1 MQRIWNRP
9 FSFFKACSTHIAH
22 KMKLRIKPQKR
33 FPRNRRWKWAVTI
46 TLHTKE
52 TSRLNMILSIVIC
65 LALGALSVFGVAQG
79 VEEHTQKV
87 QAAQGVETDAPSNLA
102 PAESQA
108 STGQT
113 DTTQPSYIKWVE
125 FNAPYTALSDTLAL
139 DIKTHEEGKGPH
151 VSWIDSLAW
160 LACKNGGNWK
170 GYKSAQLQKLKD
182 ALADGKTVD
191 ELMADNKYYDYYKR
205 AYTAVLGG
213 MVGEYEKEAPDKEH
227 EGQKIIVKKYGLK
240 AYCPIAEGFGYSH
253 YDDFGD
259 SRSYGYRR
267 RHLGNDL
274 LGAIGTPIVAVE
286 GGVVEAYGWNQY
298 GGWRLGIRSF
308 DGKRSYYYAHLRKG
322 HPYQTGIQLGS
333 KVKAGQVIGYLGS
346 TGYSTKEDNNGMTQP
361 HLHIGLQL
369 IFDESQK
376 EGINQI
382 WLNLYPL
389 IELLNRNKATVMR
402 DEESKEYFRKYD
414 IFDPAYPKEMQEK
427 PKTTVPPV
435 TTTQAQTTQQA
446 SAVQ

>member
-87 QAAQGVETDAPSNLA
+87 QAAQGVETDAPSSLA

-170 GYKSAQLQKLKD
+170 GINPPSCKS
-182 ALADGKTVD
+182 
-191 ELMADNKYYDYYKR
+191 
-205 AYTAVLGG
+205 
-213 MVGEYEKEAPDKEH
+213 
-227 EGQKIIVKKYGLK
+227 
-240 AYCPIAEGFGYSH
+240 
-253 YDDFGD
+253 
-259 SRSYGYRR
+259 SR
-267 RHLGNDL
+267 
-274 LGAIGTPIVAVE
+274 
-286 GGVVEAYGWNQY
+286 
-298 GGWRLGIRSF
+298 
-308 DGKRSYYYAHLRKG
+308 
-322 HPYQTGIQLGS
+322 
-333 KVKAGQVIGYLGS
+333 
-346 TGYSTKEDNNGMTQP
+346 
-361 HLHIGLQL
+361 
-369 IFDESQK
+369 
-376 EGINQI
+376 
-382 WLNLYPL
+382 
-389 IELLNRNKATVMR
+389 MR
-402 DEESKEYFRKYD
+402 WQ
-414 IFDPAYPKEMQEK
+414 MEK
-427 PKTTVPPV
+427 P
-435 TTTQAQTTQQA
+435 
-446 SAVQ
+446 